1 MIQLLFNSLIS
12 ILTNLLR
19 LILYPIN
26 LLITNTLPDLST
38 KISETS
44 TTILQFF
51 TNLAWPLSII
61 PIGIL
66 NTLAFILLVEIAK
79 HTIYIS
85 THALIR
91 MWNLFQKI
99 KFW

>member
-1 MIQLLFNSLIS
+1 MISLLFNSLINV
-12 ILTNLLR
+12 LTGLVR
-19 LILYPIN
+19 IIVYPIN
-26 LLITNTLPDLST
+26 LLIEITLPDIST
-38 KISETS
+38 NITTTT
-44 TTILQFF
+44 TTIIQFF
-51 TNLAWPLSII
+51 NNLAWPLSIV

-66 NTLAFILLVEIAK
+66 NTLAFILLCEIAK

-85 THALIR
+85 THALIK

>member
-26 LLITNTLPDLST
+26 LLITNTLPDLT
-38 KISETS
+38 IKITETS
-44 TTILQFF
+44 NTILQFF

>member
-1 MIQLLFNSLIS
+1 MIQLLFNSLI
-12 ILTNLLR
+12 NLLTGLIR
-19 LILYPIN
+19 LLVYPIN
-26 LLITNTLPDLST
+26 LLITSALPD
-38 KISETS
+38 ISSYITS
-44 TTILQFF
+44 TSNTIIQFF

-61 PIGIL
+61 PVGIL

-85 THALIR
+85 THALLK
-91 MWNLFQKI
+91 MWNIFQKV